1 MDLHTVRLLIQAASI
16 PLFALVAVV
25 VGRRQVSAEARG
37 ARNGFLLWWA
47 GLAFL
52 GLFVL
57 AFDPEIGIDLYGYG
71 IDFVLVVIYVILGGY
86 FAMIA
91 GLVYYLLY
99 LYTGKR
105 TLKWWVAGFYV
116 LLFVYLVYY
125 LQSLH
130 PTIGVRPDGQR
141 FMDVGDRP
149 SGLDV
154 RSLILTAGFV
164 LPPIGAAIAYL
175 ALFFRV
181 KDRTGKYRILL
192 VSVAILLVFLFSLGS
207 SLNSLGSSSEP
218 PSTVDEQRELER
230 TEDLRGIFS
239 GLLSALAAL
248 LVFLAFRPPSWVQAK
263 YGIRSTE
270 DRIEASAA

>member
-1 MDLHTVRLLIQAASI
+1 MDLHTVKLVIQAASI
-16 PLFALVAVV
+16 PLFALVAYV

-57 AFDPEIGIDLYGYG
+57 AFDPKVGIDLYGYG
-71 IDFVLVVIYVILGGY
+71 LDFVLAVIYVILGGY

-91 GLVYYLLY
+91 GLVYYLLF

-105 TLKWWVAGFYV
+105 AVKWWVVGFYV
-116 LLFVYLVYY
+116 LMFVYLVYY
-125 LQSLH
+125 VQSLQ
-130 PTIGVRPDGQR
+130 PTLGVRPDGQR
-141 FMDVGDRP
+141 FLDVGDRP
-149 SGLDV
+149 SGLDA
-154 RSLILTAGFV
+154 RSLIFTAGFV

-181 KDRTGKYRILL
+181 KDRTGRYRILL

-207 SLNSLGSSSEP
+207 SLTNMSAPTEP
-218 PSTVDEQRELER
+218 PSTVDEQRALER
-230 TEDLRGIFS
+230 TQDLRGISS
-239 GLLSALAAL
+239 GLLSALAGA
-248 LVFLAFRPPSWVQAK
+248 LVFVAFRPPAWIRDK

-270 DRIEASAA
+270 DRIESPAA

>member
-16 PLFALVAVV
+16 PLFALVAYV

-57 AFDPEIGIDLYGYG
+57 AFDPKIGIDLYGYG

-105 TLKWWVAGFYV
+105 SLKWWVVGFYV
-116 LLFVYLVYY
+116 LMFVYLVYY
-125 LQSLH
+125 LQSLQ

-141 FMDVGDRP
+141 FLDVADRP
-149 SGLDV
+149 SGLDI
-154 RSLILTAGFV
+154 RSLVLTAGFV
-164 LPPIGAAIAYL
+164 LPPIGAAVAYL

-207 SLNSLGSSSEP
+207 SLANLGSPEP
-218 PSTVDEQRELER
+218 PSTVDEQRALER
-230 TEDLRGIFS
+230 SEDLRGVFS
-239 GLLSALAAL
+239 GLLSALAAG
-248 LVFLAFRPPSWVQAK
+248 LVFLAFRPPGWVQAK

-270 DRIEASAA
+270 DRIESPAA

>member
-1 MDLHTVRLLIQAASI
+1 MDLHTARLLIQAASV
-16 PLFALVAVV
+16 PLFATVAYVV
-25 VGRRQVSAEARG
+25 RRRQVSADARG
-37 ARNGFLLWWA
+37 ARNGFVLWWA

-57 AFDPEIGIDLYGYG
+57 AFDPRIGIDLYGYG
-71 IDFVLVVIYVILGGY
+71 IGFVLVVIYVILGGY

-105 TLKWWVAGFYV
+105 ATKWWVVGFYV
-116 LLFVYLVYY
+116 ALFAYLVYY
-125 LQSLH
+125 FQSLD
-130 PTIGVRPDGQR
+130 PTIGVRPDGQS
-141 FMDVGDRP
+141 FLDMGDRP
-149 SGLDV
+149 SGLDA
-154 RSLILTAGFV
+154 RSLLLTAGFV

-175 ALFFRV
+175 ALFFKV

-207 SLNSLGSSSEP
+207 SLTSLDNSTEP
-218 PSTVDEQRELER
+218 PATVDEQRALER
-230 TEDLRGIFS
+230 SQDLRGIFS
-239 GLLSALAAL
+239 GLLSAVAAG
-248 LVFLAFRPPSWVQAK
+248 LVFLAFRPPTWVQAK

-270 DRIEASAA
+270 DRIEAAAG